1 MINLSHW
8 GLPASLQPTAPLPRR
23 AAHEVELRVRLQRR
37 ELGKPVRRGEQR
49 GDRADIPYLVVGEP
63 GCAGLGDVR
72 VTEEFGGARQRER
85 QVCDS
90 APASVKAHLPG
101 VGGYLV
107 GELGIF
113 GPDAEDGAVGNDA
126 VGAEVGCGGRDD
138 YKFAFCLGQAFFSL
152 HERVVVVKEG
162 SQLDRAVAER
172 AEDVRNEA
180 GLLRDRANALAQ
192 VIGKIRKLGHPE
204 SALGLMLHTPKSARG
219 SGTISSGNGGPWVAV
234 TDEAIEKIKAMIVSG
249 TLRAGD
255 RLPKEADLAAELGLS
270 RNSLREAVKALSLV
284 NILDV
289 RQGDGTYVTSLEPT
303 LLLEALSF
311 IVDFHRDATVLELLQ
326 VRRILEPAATA
337 MATVRAT
344 DDEIDDLRKLLESLG
359 PDPAVEDLIAND
371 LEFHRRIAVSSG
383 NSVLSSLVESMSAPT
398 VRARVWRGLT
408 EAGVGARTVA
418 EHRAILD
425 AMASRDPEA
434 ARSWATVHIAAVE
447 QWLNTVL

>member
-1 MINLSHW
+1 
-8 GLPASLQPTAPLPRR
+8 
-23 AAHEVELRVRLQRR
+23 
-37 ELGKPVRRGEQR
+37 
-49 GDRADIPYLVVGEP
+49 
-63 GCAGLGDVR
+63 
-72 VTEEFGGARQRER
+72 
-85 QVCDS
+85 
-90 APASVKAHLPG
+90 
-101 VGGYLV
+101 
-107 GELGIF
+107 
-113 GPDAEDGAVGNDA
+113 
-126 VGAEVGCGGRDD
+126 
-138 YKFAFCLGQAFFSL
+138 
-152 HERVVVVKEG
+152 
-162 SQLDRAVAER
+162 
-172 AEDVRNEA
+172 
-180 GLLRDRANALAQ
+180 
-192 VIGKIRKLGHPE
+192 
-204 SALGLMLHTPKSARG
+204 
-219 SGTISSGNGGPWVAV
+219 VAV

-337 MATVRAT
+337 IATVRAT
-344 DDEIDDLRKLLESLG
+344 DDEIEDLRKLLDSLG
-359 PDPAVEDLIAND
+359 PDPAVEDLVAND

-398 VRARVWRGLT
+398 TRARVWRGLT
-408 EAGVGARTVA
+408 QAGVGARTVA